1 MIYKVLKNI
10 VATEQTRG
18 MLYKVVAHTVIRFGS
33 ESWVVMGVMLKVL
46 EGFHHRVSRRISG
59 MTVQREEGREWDYP
73 PVADAM

>member
-1 MIYKVLKNI
+1 MV
-10 VATEQTRG
+10 
-18 MLYKVVAHTVIRFGS
+18 LYKEVTHTVLLYVIY
-33 ESWVVMGVMLKVL
+33 SWVVTVAMLKVL